1 MFYRGVHLI
10 EVSIKRESTVYMI
23 QVVASVGKMTLQIN
37 SGLLRTVKKL
47 RYGDG
52 DYYSSTSEV

>member
-1 MFYRGVHLI
+1 M
-10 EVSIKRESTVYMI
+10 
-23 QVVASVGKMTLQIN
+23 ASVGKMTLQIN

-47 RYGDG
+47 RLGDG

>member
-1 MFYRGVHLI
+1 M
-10 EVSIKRESTVYMI
+10 
-23 QVVASVGKMTLQIN
+23 ASVGKMTLQIN
-37 SGLLRTVKKL
+37 FRAIMRTVKKL